1 MFCSWV
7 MKLTQYDNNF
17 FINSKVLYNPKP
29 ILSTIVDASLEF
41 AYEMALGDGH
51 HRVHRTGGTEQR
63 STLDIFR
70 NTLQGKIAE
79 AVVHEK
85 LATNG
90 ILCEPI
96 DYHVYGEGVWDDT
109 DLDYN
114 GTKISIKSAA
124 HFSNLLLLETEDWN
138 ADGSYKPNSNN
149 SESAS
154 YYDYFVLVRVKP
166 NTNILFTDE
175 LDKESLLNEV
185 EKQNWMYDIPGCC
198 SLKTLRHLI
207 ANDYV
212 LPQGAM
218 LNGKTKMDAEN
229 YYIQSGSLFDV
240 EKLILNLKEK

>member
-1 MFCSWV
+1 
-7 MKLTQYDNNF
+7 MKLTQYGNSY
-17 FINSKVLYNPKP
+17 FINYKVIFNPKP
-29 ILSTIVDASLEF
+29 VKPSIINKSFQF
-41 AYEMALGDGH
+41 ANEMAFGEGH

-124 HFSNLLLLETEDWN
+124 HFSNLLLLEAEDWN
-138 ADGSYKPNSNN
+138 KDGFYKPN
-149 SESAS
+149 
-154 YYDYFVLVRVKP
+154 
-166 NTNILFTDE
+166 
-175 LDKESLLNEV
+175 
-185 EKQNWMYDIPGCC
+185 
-198 SLKTLRHLI
+198 
-207 ANDYV
+207 NDNFE
-212 LPQGAM
+212 A
-218 LNGKTKMDAEN
+218 
-229 YYIQSGSLFDV
+229 
-240 EKLILNLKEK
+240 